1 MDDELDPDE
10 ETEYEYDKADR
21 LIEATGDNDQTYVVD
36 ANGNLVNHYKWVFS
50 PSPHDYDQE
59 NRLIEVKMQSSLYT
73 YFYSYNGDGNRVLT
87 KRKFGST
94 ENLTSYVYDVNQP
107 LPVVIQD
114 TWHPFPSETRKYVWG
129 LGLLCMV
136 EDDEPF
142 FYHQDNLGSVRAVT
156 DEDAD
161 MDSSFEYEAFGGKV
175 EVDSLS
181 TQPFGFTGE
190 VDDNSFGFVDYMYLR
205 ARHYNPFIGRFLS
218 RDSYAGDI
226 TRPLSLNRYT
236 YTENNPVNYVDPSGH
251 AAIGICG
258 GLSYGAMVYVSAGTC
273 LVADTK
279 LNVGWTSSA
288 TGGGVTGVLGGADI
302 GLMLAEGYISDM
314 SGESVQGGG
323 SASALGR
330 ISAEFDTGNSSTG
343 ERLSSV
349 TLNLGIGLAV
359 TPIGPFEIH
368 GGLAKSIS
376 GTYFNVYA
384 VARNIYDRIVPY
396 FIPKPVK

>member
-59 NRLIEVKMQSSLYT
+59 NRLIEVKLQSSLYT

-87 KRKFGST
+87 KRKQGST
-94 ENLTSYVYDVNQP
+94 QAQNQTSYVYDVNQP
-107 LPVVIQD
+107 LPGIIQD

-129 LGLLCMV
+129 LGLLYMV
-136 EDDEPF
+136 EDGYAF

-156 DEDAD
+156 DENAD

-236 YTENNPVNYVDPSGH
+236 YTENNPVNFTDPSGMAKNKVLLDFVYDEDRMACFDAPPEMDFNANMEE
-251 AAIGICG
+251 AAKNRGNYYWFYQAVKTG
-258 GLSYGAMVYVSAGTC
+258 GDWDYKQFGNYEPFGNCHYGAAGASMGVSEYVLLNAAGANQFAKNVVR
-273 LVADTK
+273 LVERRPLIPSGGFPLLNWPFGDDPAD
-279 LNVGWTSSA
+279 
-288 TGGGVTGVLGGADI
+288 
-302 GLMLAEGYISDM
+302 
-314 SGESVQGGG
+314 SV
-323 SASALGR
+323 R
-330 ISAEFDTGNSSTG
+330 ISECARSAPLYCGN
-343 ERLSSV
+343 
-349 TLNLGIGLAV
+349 
-359 TPIGPFEIH
+359 
-368 GGLAKSIS
+368 
-376 GTYFNVYA
+376 
-384 VARNIYDRIVPY
+384 
-396 FIPKPVK
+396 